1 MIKCSNCGTL
11 NIEISQVCG
20 SCGMSL
26 SNNANQNNN
35 QIQNNMNNTNN
46 NQIQNNINNA
56 NNNQTEY
63 YYFNQTVPK
72 ENQIDN
78 GVLVDAYIGE
88 NVEKLRN
95 GSFSWCSL
103 FFSGFYFWYRKMY
116 TYLGIWFAI
125 TFVLSF
131 AETIIERS
139 FTLRLMPTPDAVVTI
154 FDIIGYIVVLI
165 MAFPFKG
172 SYLNHVKGK
181 VLKIRNQNPNKTE
194 EELIEI
200 CKRKGGTTSAP
211 FIFFASLFVI
221 AFIIGYV
228 I

>member
-1 MIKCSNCGTL
+1 MIKCSNCGAI
-11 NIEISQVCG
+11 NIETNQLCE
-20 SCGMSL
+20 SCGMLL
-26 SNNANQNNN
+26 SNNTTQNNN
-35 QIQNNMNNTNN
+35 QIQNNM
-46 NQIQNNINNA
+46 NNA

-63 YYFNQTVPK
+63 YYFNQTVPQ

-78 GVLVDAYIGE
+78 RVLVNAYIGE

-95 GSFSWCSL
+95 GSFSWCTL

-116 TYLGIWFAI
+116 TYLGIWLAI
-125 TFVLSF
+125 AFILSF
-131 AETIIERS
+131 ARTIIEYS
-139 FTLRLMPTPDAVVTI
+139 FTLRLMPTPDAIGTI
-154 FDIIGYIVVLI
+154 FDIIGYIAALI
-165 MAFPFKG
+165 MAFPFKN

-194 EELIEI
+194 AELIEI

-211 FIFFASLFVI
+211 FIFLASLFVI
-221 AFIIGYV
+221 VFIIGYV